1 MRIET
6 INLNQGLSYK
16 QNTGVGSDNKFSD
29 VLNIAKECTEL
40 KKVRKDSYAKS
51 MECIE
56 STTYTKLD
64 TTQQNN
70 DPIVTERYK
79 IADASYMEGV
89 PAYEIADKMSGT
101 TLYLRENQIVIQRD
115 EKTGFEFIMNM
126 DLDQPVPQNILV
138 TDELKNLLGDLAE
151 KRNFDVKETGLQGGL
166 VVNRDIRTGINY
178 LSVYGNESK
187 AVSLIITSEKDIE
200 VLNKLSD
207 EFQQYSVSSQRETA
221 GLYSLLE
228 ISGNLKRE
236 KEGFVYLTPMGLTYI
251 PYDGDSSKAWET
263 DIPNSYLSKVRDYL
277 ATGEDCTDINTWMN
291 MIKGIKVYYAD
302 SNRDVLANSSLKYD
316 DMRKQYTYDY

>member
-6 INLNQGLSYK
+6 INLNHGLSYK
-16 QNTGVGSDNKFSD
+16 QNMRVSSGNKFSD
-29 VLNIAKECTEL
+29 ALNIAKESTD
-40 KKVRKDSYAKS
+40 KKRVRMDSYAKS

-56 STTYTKLD
+56 FAAYTKLD
-64 TTQQNN
+64 ATQQNN
-70 DPIVTERYK
+70 DPIETERYK

-89 PAYEIADKMSGT
+89 PAYEIVDKMSGT
-101 TLYLRENQIVIQRD
+101 TLYLREDQLFIQRD

-126 DLDQPVPQNILV
+126 DLDQPVPPNILV
-138 TDELKNLLGDLAE
+138 TDELKNLIGDLAE

-263 DIPNSYLSKVRDYL
+263 DIPNSYLSKVREYL
-277 ATGEDCTDINTWMN
+277 ATGEDCTDINTWVN

-302 SNRDVLANSSLKYD
+302 GNREVLANSSFKYD
-316 DMRKQYTYDY
+316 DVGKQFTYN